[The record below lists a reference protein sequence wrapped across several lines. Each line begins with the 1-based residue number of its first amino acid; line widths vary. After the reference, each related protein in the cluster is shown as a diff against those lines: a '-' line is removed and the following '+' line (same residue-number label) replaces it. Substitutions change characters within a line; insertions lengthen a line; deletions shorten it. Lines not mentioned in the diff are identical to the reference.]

1 METYT
6 TELQQED
13 GNTILNNS
21 AFVQDIKVVKDR
33 DKESGTD
40 YWITTVKNKDSDGN
54 LIKLKRGFA
63 PATTEDN
70 KAISVRKFAN
80 DNRVTFAVN
89 ASIFNTTTKEIT
101 GTHIFNSQILNENK
115 TLQRYTL
122 GIKAD
127 NTLTYFNPGT
137 SAQEMLNSG
146 CVNALTAFTPL
157 ITNGVAVP
165 QSILDTN
172 ANGSVR
178 NPRQVIGQITN
189 KDLVFFTCEGR
200 KPDQAGMFDKD
211 VIRILLAKNVQF
223 AYMLDGGGSTETVIR
238 GHLLNTPIDDKGFTE
253 RPVPDFLYFSKEM
266 QIPRDIDLAN
276 IHEDIGEVKKK
287 LDDTTNSVGMFSRTV
302 KVVKDLNSL
311 EDSGIYWCDRNAAG
325 VPNANNSWAV
335 LHIRHSDANA
345 MQLGI
350 PYNQNTNS
358 GGLQMRRTNAAT
370 KEWYSWRPM

>member
-1 METYT
+1 MEIYT

-13 GNTILNNS
+13 VNTILNSS
-21 AFVQDIKVVKDR
+21 AFVQNIKVVKER
-33 DKESGTD
+33 DATSGTD

-89 ASIFNTTTKEIT
+89 ASIFNTTTYEIT

-127 NTLTYFNPGT
+127 NTLTYYNPGT
-137 SAQEMLNSG
+137 SAQQMLADG

-157 ITNGVAVP
+157 ISNGVAVS

-178 NPRQVIGQITN
+178 NPRQVIGQMAN

-200 KPDQAGMFDKD
+200 KPDQAGMLDKD

-238 GHLLNTPIDDKGFTE
+238 GHLMNTPIDDNGFTE
-253 RPVPDFLYFSKEM
+253 RHVPDFLYFSKEM

-287 LDDTTNSVGMFSRTV
+287 LDDTTNSIGEFSPKT
-302 KVVKDLNSL
+302 KVVTSLNDLKEN
-311 EDSGIYWCDRNAAG
+311 GIYWINGQSAG
-325 VPNANNSWAV
+325 APNTESAWAV
-335 LHIRHSDANA
+335 LHIQHSDWNA
-345 MQLGI
+345 LQLAI
-350 PYNQNTNS
+350 PYHWSKNT
-358 GGLQMRRTNAAT
+358 LQSRRTDP
-370 KEWYSWRPM
+370 KEKKWFAWRSV